1 MSEAFSQSP
10 PVYANRDTNNLSTPY
25 PMATS
30 IAYSNGFSFPYNAST
45 LISSASL
52 PLSNASTTHSKFH
65 HYKFK

>member
-10 PVYANRDTNNLSTPY
+10 PVYANKDTINRSTPY

-30 IAYSNGFSFPYNAST
+30 IAYSNGFTFPYNASA

-52 PLSNASTTHSKFH
+52 LLSNASTTHSKFH